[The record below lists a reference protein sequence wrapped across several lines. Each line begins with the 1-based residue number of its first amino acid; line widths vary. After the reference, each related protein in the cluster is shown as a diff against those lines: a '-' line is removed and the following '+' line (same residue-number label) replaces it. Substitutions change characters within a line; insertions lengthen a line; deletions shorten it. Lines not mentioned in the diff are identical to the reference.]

1 MTLTDLAS
9 IGSFASGVAV
19 LLSLIYVSVQIRQA
33 RRHQQA
39 AIRLGRADRI
49 VEMCFAAGETS
60 AAEAVEKGHAGVA
73 DITETQLAQYH
84 WICRGFFYHCEE
96 EFFQH
101 KEGLA
106 NEAYFASFLAGT
118 RKMFCLPGL
127 RVQWRQQRE
136 SFVPEFVVFMDNLM
150 AQANPVWTYDALG
163 AWKSAI
169 VAEKTH
175 TGE

>member
-9 IGSFASGVAV
+9 IGSFISGVAV

-33 RRHQQA
+33 KHHQQA

-49 VEMCFAAGETS
+49 VQMCFAAGDNA
-60 AAEAVEKGHAGVA
+60 AAEAVLKGHAGAA
-73 DITETQLAQYH
+73 DISEIQLAQYY

-96 EFFQH
+96 EYFQH

-106 NEAYFASFLAGT
+106 NEAYYASFLAGT
-118 RKMFCLPGL
+118 KKMFCLPGL

-136 SFVPEFVVFMDNLM
+136 SFVPEFVAFMEALM
-150 AQANPVWTYDALG
+150 AQAQPVWTSDAVG
-163 AWKSAI
+163 AWTSAI
-169 VAEKTH
+169 AAEKAGH
-175 TGE
+175 V